1 MYFPRFVIRNG
12 GFWQLQLLV
21 WQVWYAIVLLRDQNS
36 STRSTWMIG
45 KNRMKKINWF
55 AIKQIMGYGI
65 DLARIFPII
74 NKKRGISKLI
84 AGISS
89 QIIETPH
96 SFWAHLLDL
105 DLRLRSILFSLEPR
119 WVYELSLNNLG
130 SIRLE
135 TVIQSVLG

>member
-1 MYFPRFVIRNG
+1 
-12 GFWQLQLLV
+12 
-21 WQVWYAIVLLRDQNS
+21 
-36 STRSTWMIG
+36 MIG

-55 AIKQIMGYGI
+55 GIKQIMGYGI

-74 NKKRGISKLI
+74 SKKRGISKLI

-89 QIIETPH
+89 QIIEAPH
-96 SFWAHLLDL
+96 SFWAHILDL
-105 DLRLRSILFSLEPR
+105 DLHLRSILFGLVPA
-119 WVYELSLNNLG
+119 WVYELSWNNLG

>member
-1 MYFPRFVIRNG
+1 
-12 GFWQLQLLV
+12 
-21 WQVWYAIVLLRDQNS
+21 
-36 STRSTWMIG
+36 MIG

-74 NKKRGISKLI
+74 IKKRGISKLI
-84 AGISS
+84 AGIFS
-89 QIIETPH
+89 QIIEAPQF
-96 SFWAHLLDL
+96 FWAHLLDL
-105 DLRLRSILFSLEPR
+105 DLQLRSILFGLVPG